1 MSMDKYNDF
10 KNFID
15 TFIEK
20 VQSHLNCS
28 EENISKNVL
37 KKIDKEKKD
46 LLRQIQS
53 FTIVF
58 YELNA
63 LVTISVGSVLLSLES
78 PFKNGNCQFYKRSSA
93 PYRYII

>member
-28 EENISKNVL
+28 EENIKKRIKKN
-37 KKIDKEKKD
+37 
-46 LLRQIQS
+46 R
-53 FTIVF
+53 
-58 YELNA
+58 
-63 LVTISVGSVLLSLES
+63 
-78 PFKNGNCQFYKRSSA
+78 
-93 PYRYII
+93 